1 MKRLLF
7 VEKLMRWKLY
17 PDVLRIPVLVVF
29 TYILYLILF
38 GDQAHGANP
47 GLSLVW
53 ILWWALLP
61 VLLVILGRFWCAI
74 CPFGTVGDWLR
85 KIIRNDIHP
94 PLFLKR
100 HGVWFAYGFFI
111 FILSIETLV
120 QMDGST
126 SASSILIFTLFTMAI
141 ISGAFFRNKPWC
153 RYLCPLGVT
162 GGIFS
167 RLRIIE
173 LTSDS
178 STCKDCK
185 EIACIK
191 GTINSEGCP
200 MGLCMKKHDMD
211 ADCISCGRCFKNCP
225 NDSPRIQ
232 IRSPVQGFIANIKLT
247 EAESYFSSSF
257 IGLSIALFLI
267 KDYLVT
273 INRTFGFEKTLWN
286 EILAIFVM
294 MGITFSFFYLFSVVI
309 KPLTKK
315 SQKHNFMFFGFFLAP
330 FVFIFLFNIY
340 SVREVLLNG
349 ATLYIH
355 ILKLIGLDFPVPS
368 FQHLLSLQ
376 ITHLIQ
382 GVLIMTGSIISI
394 LFFYNEL
401 KKVITK
407 KERKKHIIAFSIF
420 LTIITSFSIYL
431 FLFL

>member
-1 MKRLLF
+1 MKRLRF
-7 VEKLMRWKLY
+7 VEKLMRWKFY
-17 PDVLRIPVLVVF
+17 PDILRIPVLF
-29 TYILYLILF
+29 IFSYILYLMLF
-38 GDQAHGANP
+38 GDQAQGANP
-47 GLSLVW
+47 GLSLIW
-53 ILWWALLP
+53 IFWWALLP
-61 VLLVILGRFWCAI
+61 LLLVLSGRFWCAV
-74 CPFGTVGDWLR
+74 CPFGTVGDWLG
-85 KIIRNDIHP
+85 KIIKNDIHP
-94 PLFLKR
+94 PLILKR

-126 SASSILIFTLFTMAI
+126 SASSILLFSIFTMAI

-178 STCKDCK
+178 KICKDCK

-191 GTINSEGCP
+191 GTKISEGCP

-211 ADCISCGRCFKNCP
+211 ADCISCGSCFKNCP

-232 IRSPVQGFIANIKLT
+232 FRSPMKGFTANIRLT

-257 IGLSIALFLI
+257 IGLAIALFLI
-267 KDYLVT
+267 KDNLFT
-273 INRTFGFEKTLWN
+273 INRAFGFEKTVWN

-294 MGITFSFFYLFSVVI
+294 MGITFSFFYLFSLVI

-315 SQKHNFMFFGFFLAP
+315 SQKHNFMYFGFFLAP

-355 ILKLIGLDFPVPS
+355 ILKLFGLDIHVPP
-368 FQHLLSLQ
+368 FQYLLNLQ

-382 GVLIMTGSIISI
+382 GVLIIAGCIISV
-394 LFFYNEL
+394 LFFYHEL
-401 KKVITK
+401 NKIIAN
-407 KERKKHIIAFSIF
+407 KERHKHILAFSIF

-431 FLFL
+431 VLFL